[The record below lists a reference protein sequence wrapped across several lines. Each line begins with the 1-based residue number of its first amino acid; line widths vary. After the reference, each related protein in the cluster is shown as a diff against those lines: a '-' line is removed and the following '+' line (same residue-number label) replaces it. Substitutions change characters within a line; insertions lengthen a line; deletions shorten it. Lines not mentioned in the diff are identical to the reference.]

1 MFKKASLISFLL
13 YFGIVLKLFSQVAA
27 DTFYIQPYSVPDIYY
42 SDAAPELPETVL
54 NHKLKYFPKHIY
66 NQFNLPNC
74 GQASGIYNCLSYE
87 FNRLLDLE
95 ADSSNTL
102 SPTHVFHFYSG
113 GDGYFGVST
122 FDSWNIIK
130 SQGTPTVSDF
140 IEPEYSDHLETY
152 RGVKWMNG
160 YQNYYNGMK
169 YRISDYWAL
178 DVKTEG
184 DLKIL
189 MHYFNDHLDG
199 SDNGGTVIFYANSSF
214 LSNDAAGVISANND
228 SLLTYPWAYRPV
240 YDTLPGNPTHSMTI
254 VGYYYN
260 NYVDFN
266 NDSLIT
272 DDIDIN
278 NDGIVDLKDNEKIL
292 WVCVNSHGDGT
303 RSVFLLKFDTLLEV
317 WNQQVFFPVP
327 EIEYEPKL
335 TFKINLNHPIRNNI
349 KVSAGI
355 STDIDSEYP
364 EKIIDFPVFN
374 FQGGFHCMTGVD
386 SLSDTEFLEFGIDAT
401 DLLSQVNCNNF
412 AKVFVI
418 IENSGTFDGLVNEIS
433 VINYSDNSK
442 QEYSI
447 IDSEEILPNRNT
459 SYYSTDIFLN
469 AQTEEDILFVEDFE
483 SFAVQSG
490 DIFEYP
496 IEVFGGTPPY
506 VFNIL
511 NTQEYIQETS
521 SDYSYNEDDYPGT
534 FYGYSRYKVFTGW
547 PFKLGAESFDTLYV
561 TSTGAISFTDKP
573 YIWKNRY
580 PYEFVPEHV
589 YDDAQLA
596 VHSGRK
602 RAKNNFSCF
611 VTDSTVKVWMRG
623 AGPMFYR
630 SLVEFYQDGRIKL
643 SFDTIA
649 SDTYRTSGL
658 RTFNKTYFSQ
668 LKPVVVSDSVLSLT
682 YYPVD
687 VNPLFSI
694 DSTGT
699 IRMNP
704 TTIPGRYET
713 YVSVRDI
720 NGQKA
725 TKRFSIDVIEGEELI
740 SNFYPNPMNASAILE
755 ISSLNYDEVQVQV
768 YNISGQMMYSSEH
781 SINPGMNTIVMS
793 SKEIGLQQG
802 VYFLKVS
809 KNNNQNTKKIVVMQ

>member
-1 MFKKASLISFLL
+1 MIF
-13 YFGIVLKLFSQVAA
+13 
-27 DTFYIQPYSVPDIYY
+27 
-42 SDAAPELPETVL
+42 
-54 NHKLKYFPKHIY
+54 

-102 SPTHVFHFYSG
+102 SPTHVFHFLSG
-113 GDGYFGVST
+113 GEGYFGVST
-122 FDSWNIIK
+122 FDSWNIVK

-140 IEPEYSDHLETY
+140 LEPEYSDHLETY

-169 YRISDYWAL
+169 YRISDYFAL
-178 DVKTEG
+178 DVKTEE

-199 SDNGGTVIFYANSSF
+199 SENGGTVIFYANSAF

-254 VGYYYN
+254 VGYYNN

-278 NDGIVDLKDNEKIL
+278 NDGIVDLHDNEKIL

-303 RSVFLLKFDTLLEV
+303 RSVFLLKFDTLLQL
-317 WNQQVFFPVP
+317 WKQQVFFPVP
-327 EIEYEPKL
+327 DIQYEPKL
-335 TFKINLNHPIRNNI
+335 TLKINLNHPVRNNI
-349 KVSAGI
+349 KVSVGI
-355 STDIDSEYP
+355 STDIDSDYP

-401 DLLSQVNCNNF
+401 DLLSQVNCNDF
-412 AKVFVI
+412 AKLFII
-418 IENSGTFDGLVNEIS
+418 IENSGTFDGIIKELS
-433 VINYSDNSK
+433 VIDYNENSQ

-447 IDSEEILPNRNT
+447 IDDEEILPNRNT

-469 AQTEEDILFVEDFE
+469 AQRDDDILLIEDFD
-483 SFAVQSG
+483 SFAIQSG
-490 DIFEYP
+490 DSFEYP
-496 IEVFGGTPPY
+496 IEILGGTPPY

-521 SDYSYNEDDYPGT
+521 SEYSYNEVDYPGT
-534 FYGYSRYKVFTGW
+534 FYGYSRYKVFAGW

-561 TSTGAISFTDKP
+561 TSTGAISYTDKP
-573 YIWKNRY
+573 YIWENRY

-589 YDDAQLA
+589 FDNAQLA

-630 SLVEFYQDGRIKL
+630 ALVEFYQDGRIKL
-643 SFDTIA
+643 SFDSVG
-649 SDTYRTSGL
+649 SDSYRTSGL
-658 RTFNKTYFSQ
+658 CTFNNKYFNQ
-668 LKPVVVSDSVLSLT
+668 LKPVILSDSVLSVT

-687 VNPLFSI
+687 VNTIFSV
-694 DSTGT
+694 DSTGL
-699 IRMNP
+699 IKMNP
-704 TTIPGRYET
+704 VSLPGKYET
-713 YVSVRDI
+713 YVSVRDSL
-720 NGQKA
+720 GQKA
-725 TKRFSIDVIEGEELI
+725 TKRIIVEVIEGEELI
-740 SNFYPNPMNASAILE
+740 SNLYPNPMTSSSILE
-755 ISSLNYDEVQVQV
+755 IISLNYSEAHIQIF
-768 YNISGQMMYSSEH
+768 NISGQIVFCKKVNIHPGLNGIEISSIEA
-781 SINPGMNTIVMS
+781 
-793 SKEIGLQQG
+793 G
-802 VYFLKVS
+802 VK
-809 KNNNQNTKKIVVMQ
+809 Q

>member
-1 MFKKASLISFLL
+1 VNTKIALSLVYVSLIITIQ
-13 YFGIVLKLFSQVAA
+13 GFSQTIA
-27 DTFYIQPYSVPDIYY
+27 DTFYIHNYSVPDIYY
-42 SDAAPELPETVL
+42 SDGAPELPQTVL
-54 NHKLKYFPKHIY
+54 NHKQKFFPKYIY

-102 SPTHVFHFYSG
+102 SPTHVFHFLSG
-113 GDGYFGVST
+113 GEGYFGVST
-122 FDSWNIIK
+122 FDSWNIVK

-140 IEPEYSDHLETY
+140 FEPEYSDYIETY

-169 YRISDYWAL
+169 YRISDYFAL
-178 DVKTEG
+178 DVKTEE
-184 DLKIL
+184 DIKIL

-199 SDNGGTVIFYANSSF
+199 SENGGTVIFYANSAF

-254 VGYYYN
+254 VGYYNN

-278 NDGIVDLKDNEKIL
+278 NDGIVDLHDNEKIL

-303 RSVFLLKFDTLLEV
+303 RSVFLLKFDTLLQL
-317 WNQQVFFPVP
+317 WKQQVFFPVP
-327 EIEYEPKL
+327 DIEYEPKL
-335 TFKINLNHPIRNNI
+335 TLKINLNHPVRNNI

-355 STDIDSEYP
+355 STDIDSDYP

-401 DLLSQVNCNNF
+401 DLLSQVNCNDF
-412 AKVFVI
+412 AKLFII
-418 IENSGTFDGLVNEIS
+418 IENSGTFDGIIKELS
-433 VINYSDNSK
+433 VIDYNENSQ

-447 IDSEEILPNRNT
+447 IDDEEILPNRNT

-469 AQTEEDILFVEDFE
+469 AQRDDDILLIEDFD
-483 SFAVQSG
+483 SFAIQSG
-490 DIFEYP
+490 DSFEYP
-496 IEVFGGTPPY
+496 IEILGGTHPY

-521 SDYSYNEDDYPGT
+521 SEYSYNEVDYPGT

-547 PFKLGAESFDTLYV
+547 PFKLGAQSFDTLYV

-630 SLVEFYQDGRIKL
+630 SLLEFYQDGRIKI
-643 SFDTIA
+643 SFDSIA
-649 SDTYRTSGL
+649 SDAYRTSGL
-658 RTFNKTYFSQ
+658 RTFNKTYFSK
-668 LKPVVVSDSVLSLT
+668 LKPVILSDSVLSVT

-687 VNPLFSI
+687 VNTIFSV
-694 DSTGT
+694 DSTGL
-699 IRMNP
+699 IKMNP
-704 TTIPGRYET
+704 VSLPGKYET
-713 YVSVRDI
+713 YVSVRDSL
-720 NGQKA
+720 GQKA
-725 TKRFSIDVIEGEELI
+725 TKRIIVEVIEGEELI
-740 SNFYPNPMNASAILE
+740 SNLYPNPMTSSSILE
-755 ISSLNYDEVQVQV
+755 IISLNYSEAHIQIF
-768 YNISGQMMYSSEH
+768 NISGQIVFCKKVNIHPGLNGIEISSIEA
-781 SINPGMNTIVMS
+781 
-793 SKEIGLQQG
+793 GLKQG
-802 VYFLKVS
+802 VYFLKLS
-809 KNNNQNTKKIVVMQ
+809 KNHNTKTRKFIVL